1 MSNYYNREEFIK
13 VISRIQMLEKFYVN
27 INKFFIDNEVDGR
40 IAGWPNL
47 EAELVGALSRMYED
61 DDDWI
66 SYFCYEIWFGEA
78 YTPGSITA
86 ADGDDIPLANAGDLW
101 DLLIYNLQMKY
112 NDNTI
117 GEELHENVNEG

>member
-13 VISRIQMLEKFYVN
+13 VINRIQKLDNIYVK
-27 INKFFIDNEVDGR
+27 INKLFIDNEMGAE
-40 IAGWPNL
+40 IIGLPNL
-47 EAELVGALSRMYED
+47 VPELIGTLSRMYED

-66 SYFCYEIWFGEA
+66 SYYCYEIWFGEG
-78 YTPGSITA
+78 YNPGSITA
-86 ADGDDIPLANAGDLW
+86 ADGTDIPLGDAGDLW

-117 GEELHENVNEG
+117 GEELHENVD

>member
-13 VISRIQMLEKFYVN
+13 VINRIRTLDKFYDK
-27 INKFFIDNEVDGR
+27 INNFFIDNEIDGT
-40 IAGWPNL
+40 IMGWPDL
-47 EAELVGALSRMYED
+47 APELVGTLSRMYED
-61 DDDWI
+61 DNDWI
-66 SYFCYEIWFGEA
+66 SYFCYEIWFGEGYA
-78 YTPGSITA
+78 PGSITA
-86 ADGDDIPLANAGDLW
+86 ADGTDIPLGDAGDLW